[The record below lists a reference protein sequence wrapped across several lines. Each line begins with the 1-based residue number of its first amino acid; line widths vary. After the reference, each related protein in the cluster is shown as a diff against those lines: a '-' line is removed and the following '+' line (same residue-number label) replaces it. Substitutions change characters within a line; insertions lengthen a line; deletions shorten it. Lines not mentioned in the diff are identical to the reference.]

1 VGSRLRTRSLGR
13 PRESPVRRRRRRT
26 RRRCRR
32 RSLSR
37 PGRRV
42 RGVLLSVRRRA
53 RGALLNGVSGSITT
67 GGSSSAVLDGVRW
80 SVSDSGLAGRLS
92 SGGVLLSVRRRARGA
107 VRDRVAEHVLKKL
120 LELAPVGTDRQI
132 GLDGEARL
140 VSLHV
145 PPALRCHVGE
155 GTNSGSVAASPHA
168 RASESRLSSSL
179 SARVPPPPRR
189 RVRCCTPPGSIPFAR
204 VRRSAVSQVVA
215 DDAGELR
222 EPLVLTFQPSFAFVA
237 VGDVLSHPGDAGHV
251 SVRVGESRAPVNS

>member
-1 VGSRLRTRSLGR
+1 
-13 PRESPVRRRRRRT
+13 
-26 RRRCRR
+26 
-32 RSLSR
+32 
-37 PGRRV
+37 
-42 RGVLLSVRRRA
+42 VRRRA

-155 GTNSGSVAASPHA
+155 GTNSGSVAASPSRASVRISSIIVSIRSCAPTTASTCSLLHSA
-168 RASESRLSSSL
+168 RINSVRPRATLSGFRRSWLTMLANSESR
-179 SARVPPPPRR
+179 
-189 RVRCCTPPGSIPFAR
+189 
-204 VRRSAVSQVVA
+204 
-215 DDAGELR
+215 
-222 EPLVLTFQPSFAFVA
+222 SF
-237 VGDVLSHPGDAGHV
+237 
-251 SVRVGESRAPVNS
+251 